1 MFENSDYFQQLQG
14 KTNILL
20 LGDSMG
26 DLTMADGVPGVENIL
41 KIGFLN
47 DKVGMR
53 PGLFMAGSF
62 IPVMGYT
69 LCEVLAA
76 QRSDTSHSLL
86 GNKRYPVVRAV
97 CTAQGMIWRSEHI
110 IRAHAYKCSLCAR
123 LK

>member
-1 MFENSDYFQQLQG
+1 MADWKTGPRWVPVALLSVSRLDFLGLPKGFKGQLIHTYNKNSSVCENSDYFQQLQG

-47 DKVGMR
+47 DKVGMG
-53 PGLFMAGSF
+53 PWLFMAGSF

-69 LCEVLAA
+69 LCEVLEA
-76 QRSDTSHSLL
+76 
-86 GNKRYPVVRAV
+86 
-97 CTAQGMIWRSEHI
+97 
-110 IRAHAYKCSLCAR
+110 
-123 LK
+123 